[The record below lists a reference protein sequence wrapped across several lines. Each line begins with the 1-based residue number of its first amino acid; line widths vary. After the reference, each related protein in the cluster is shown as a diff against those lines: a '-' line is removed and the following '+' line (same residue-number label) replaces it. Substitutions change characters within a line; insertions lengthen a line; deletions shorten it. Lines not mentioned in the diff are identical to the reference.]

1 MKTKEQKEF
10 EYENLDHIQQE
21 TFETMREH
29 NICHDMCLQISKR
42 YSLVDIQKGL
52 DGHNGKGMTF
62 QQYFMFKVR
71 LDELTS
77 VDRAMFHLIDGK
89 FSNEQGDEYLALQMV
104 EDYDTE
110 LLEKLTSEL
119 EPTGIDI
126 IELSK
131 KVLEAVRP
139 KIVEVEADPEIK
151 PEYEPGNPPF

>member
-1 MKTKEQKEF
+1 MAFDRKE
-10 EYENLDHIQQE
+10 
-21 TFETMREH
+21 
-29 NICHDMCLQISKR
+29 
-42 YSLVDIQKGL
+42 
-52 DGHNGKGMTF
+52 
-62 QQYFMFKVR
+62 
-71 LDELTS
+71 
-77 VDRAMFHLIDGK
+77 
-89 FSNEQGDEYLALQMV
+89 GDEFLAMQMV
-104 EDYDTE
+104 ENYDTE